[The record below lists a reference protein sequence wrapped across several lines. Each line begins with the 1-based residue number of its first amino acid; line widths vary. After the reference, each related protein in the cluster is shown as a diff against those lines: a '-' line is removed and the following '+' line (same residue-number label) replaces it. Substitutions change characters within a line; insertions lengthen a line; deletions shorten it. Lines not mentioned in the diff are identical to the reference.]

1 MVMYKIDRNGGG
13 ITGSRWS
20 KKSYTRTDPLIQY
33 TEKKCNL
40 TRNQKNKIILFLSLN
55 YNQKLTYW
63 KLISGVKRKNS
74 LKTKSHISITFRCEK
89 WIRYNYR
96 NLSISSVY

>member
-40 TRNQKNKIILFLSLN
+40 TRNQKKNKIILSLN
-55 YNQKLTYW
+55 YNQ
-63 KLISGVKRKNS
+63 
-74 LKTKSHISITFRCEK
+74 
-89 WIRYNYR
+89 
-96 NLSISSVY
+96 